1 MKKLFSLLAALA
13 LVVTLAACTPDTVIE
28 EVIKEVEV
36 IVEVPV
42 EVIVEVPVE
51 VPVEVIVEVEVP
63 VDVIVEVEVEV
74 PAEVQN
80 ERFYK
85 PGVYFNNTEMNSEGF
100 YTYAVVIVDA
110 YGQIAGVMF
119 DETVT
124 ESEFLTDGDGQLYVF
139 IEGNGV
145 NVPDTYRFI
154 ATDAEFSEYP
164 KFSDAITAD
173 DLVVGIHAAKIAELT
188 PLTAHESRMVREDS
202 AWMANSELLA
212 DRIIADQS
220 TYGITTMTSGAAV
233 TATNVKDL
241 TFTNVDVL
249 MGLVQDILDGEAMLT
264 EDTVLAATPAMG
276 LYAKNEAVFTTT
288 QRLVSSKGVTYYVGF
303 VATDMYGAIA
313 GVYADTTYAAN
324 GGHGTK
330 WILNEEYVVGSGTTW
345 RSQAEAFGAAV
356 VANQGIVAFDL
367 TNEEGKAA
375 GYAYADGK
383 LNKGEHIYADQI
395 AGATVGVEG
404 MFAVTDAAIATF
416 GSVDLKD
423 GIFVQT
429 DGAMIMYVVVDGGL
443 VRNVYIDQTR
453 SEEQATVLRDG
464 EWVPVYIF
472 EREWLTEAGE
482 EDSAKVLVYM
492 DGEEYI
498 VVSDVTVDIDDLYE
512 AGDDI
517 VLTDEEVA
525 ALEAVAGNYTKHI
538 LGERYVMASGNSWA
552 PQADAIAAAL
562 LADPYGI
569 NLTDGT
575 HTDLTGV
582 TIGHVEE
589 FRQMFINALL
599 DSASQ
604 KADATLQAAT
614 ASDAQLPDGNYF
626 ANLEV
631 NTKGQQ
637 YFAFMTVEGGQIETL
652 IFDATVASGDD
663 VATKQG
669 LGDAYGLYK
678 KDVRAEWYDQA
689 NAYAAAVVANQADII
704 DGLEAGFSYELGAT
718 DFGTAVF
725 TQVDLDSAAVATIS
739 TTPFAALTEMLVKDA
754 LTGVVAEEAEAVFG
768 LLLPKTTLLVS
779 DEGAVKLGVDFAD
792 LEFGWDTLAQG
803 EFELDWESADD
814 GVLDVDD
821 NLGAEDFELIVDEV
835 EVPTEVAITFILTF
849 DEYTFTKVVTYTVET
864 LASAE
869 LGALNANTAD
879 FKVQTQVE
887 GYAGAEATLPVIA
900 PAAGG
905 TFHGWFTS
913 DVAWA
918 DNEGSGIT
926 STTAL
931 EDGSHVL
938 TAVVEYTDGKYV
950 TREKTIEVIKVEDA
964 IAAVAAMVKPA
975 NILDNGEVTE
985 GAFKL
990 VDPSNILG
998 ISTAW
1003 VLTDSGNGVADLTGE
1018 NLTVTRSYATEKIVA
1033 TATVSATVPST
1044 DEVLPFEFRAVPAD
1058 NALIAQR
1065 LNDVLAAKALGIK
1078 YVDASAVNANILDL
1092 STIVA
1097 GGMFADD
1104 TVTVVW
1110 SDNSDFADTAGNI
1123 LSSTVP
1129 TASEETVTVK
1139 VTCTVDYD
1147 LDGTVDVTVVKEF
1160 TIILFK

>member
-13 LVVTLAACTPDTVIE
+13 LVVTLAACTPETVIE

-188 PLTAHESRMVREDS
+188 PLTAHESRMVREDA

-276 LYAKNEAVFTTT
+276 LYAKNESVFTTT
-288 QRLVSSKGVTYYVGF
+288 ERLVSSKGVTYYVGF

-313 GVYADTTYAAN
+313 GVYADTTYAA
-324 GGHGTK
+324 GEGHGTK

-429 DGAMIMYVVVDGGL
+429 DGAMIMYVVVDGGD

-492 DGEEYI
+492 DEDEYI

-599 DSASQ
+599 DSAAQ

-614 ASDAQLPDGNYF
+614 SSDAVLPDGNYF

-637 YFAFMTVEGGQIETL
+637 YFAFMTVADGEIETL

-689 NAYAAAVVANQADII
+689 NAYAAAVVANQSDII
-704 DGLEAGFSYELGAT
+704 DGLEDGFSYELGAT
-718 DFGTAVF
+718 DFGTADF

-739 TTPFAALTEMLVKDA
+739 TTPFAALTEMLVKEA
-754 LTGVVAEEAEAVFG
+754 LAGVVAEEAEAVFG

-779 DEGAVKLGVDFAD
+779 DEGAVKLNVDFAD
-792 LEFGWDTLAQG
+792 LEFGWDALSQG

-814 GVLDVDD
+814 GILDVDD
-821 NLGAEDFELIVDEV
+821 NLGDEDFELIVDEV
-835 EVPTEVAITFILTF
+835 EVPTAVAVTFILTF
-849 DEYTFTKVVTYTVET
+849 DEYTFTKEVTYTVET

-869 LGALNANTAD
+869 LGALNADTTN
-879 FKVQTQVE
+879 FKAVTQVE
-887 GYAGAEATLPVIA
+887 GYAATLATLA

-918 DNEGSGIT
+918 DNTGSGIYTT
-926 STTAL
+926 SGLDAGTHTM
-931 EDGSHVL
+931 
-938 TAVVEYTDGKYV
+938 TAVVEYETGKFV
-950 TREKTIEVIKVEDA
+950 TREKTIEVIEIEDA

-985 GAFKL
+985 AAFVL
-990 VDPSNILG
+990 ADPSSILG
-998 ISTAW
+998 VSTAW
-1003 VLTDSGNGVADLTGE
+1003 VLTEDNEGVASFDGT
-1018 NLTVTRSYATEKIVA
+1018 NLDITRNYVTSKVVL
-1033 TATVSATVPST
+1033 TATVSNTIDST
-1044 DEVLPFEFRAVPAD
+1044 EEVLEFEFRAVPAD
-1058 NALIAQR
+1058 NALIASR
-1065 LNDVLAAKALGIK
+1065 LSAVLAGADLGLK
-1078 YVDASAVNANILDL
+1078 YVNAASGATIIGDLNAIVTEAGFLPADVVAVTWADNSDNVDTAGDALAILAIAAGTEEEV
-1092 STIVA
+1092 TI
-1097 GGMFADD
+1097 
-1104 TVTVVW
+1104 TVTV
-1110 SDNSDFADTAGNI
+1110 A
-1123 LSSTVP
+1123 
-1129 TASEETVTVK
+1129 
-1139 VTCTVDYD
+1139 VDYD
-1147 LDGTVDVTVVKEF
+1147 GDLEADVEVEKEF
-1160 TIILFK
+1160 TIILFN